1 MEYRRNY
8 TSRFIPHLI
17 STPFIWAPL
26 PFFLMLDIIVEI
38 YHQICFPLY
47 QLEKVK
53 RSEYIQVFDRAK
65 LQYLDPLEKLGC
77 IYCGYANG
85 LLLYVK
91 EIAGRTEKYWCGIM
105 HEKKP
110 GFKERE
116 DHIKQGFTEFADEKM
131 FRENYPKDSK
141 NVKETL

>member
-1 MEYRRNY
+1 MEYRRHF

-26 PFFLMLDIIVEI
+26 PFFILMDIIVEM
-38 YHQICFPLY
+38 YHHTCFPLY

-85 LLLYVK
+85 LLLYTK

-105 HEKKP
+105 HAKKP
-110 GFKERE
+110 GFRDRE
-116 DHIKQGFTEFADEKM
+116 DHKKQGFVEFGDAET
-131 FRENYPKDSK
+131 FHAIYPKDSEK
-141 NVKETL
+141 SKEIS